1 MKTKTK
7 TKLDPDLFVGRPRFN
22 GHVWQTASSY
32 RDAANALYD
41 TDLIGYCHPIL
52 MNYAF
57 SCEIAAKACCVQTQY
72 NCKPTGNGLIP
83 TACAI
88 PIPHGH
94 DLIKVFEQ
102 LPNET
107 KSAIANTFKNNV
119 GTDLRSQLI
128 KFRDYFDVRYYFEKR
143 PQSHDLSGI
152 RELSNGFVDSTL
164 EAAKDTDGFTNT

>member
-1 MKTKTK
+1 MKSN

-22 GHVWQTASSY
+22 GRVWRTASSY
-32 RDAANALYD
+32 RDAANTLYD
-41 TDLIGYCHPIL
+41 TDLISFCHPIL

-107 KSAIANTFKNNV
+107 KTAIANTFKDSV
-119 GTDLRSQLI
+119 GIDLRSQLI
-128 KFRDYFDVRYYFEKR
+128 EFRDYFDVRYYFEKR
-143 PQSHDLSGI
+143 PHSHSLSGI

-164 EAAKDTDGFTNT
+164 EAAKASNGFASV